1 VAEASGVPR
10 QNGTPDG
17 GTARRA
23 LLGKIARSL
32 LIAAV
37 MAGLPA
43 FATFGAFDGTNDP
56 FPNSVVAPSS
66 EAPAQ
71 P

>member
-1 VAEASGVPR
+1 MAEASGVPR
-10 QNGTPDG
+10 QNSNPDG
-17 GTARRA
+17 RTARGA

-43 FATFGAFDGTNDP
+43 FGTFGAFDNSNDP
-56 FPNSVVAPSS
+56 FPHSVLAPSV
-66 EAPAQ
+66 EGPAQ